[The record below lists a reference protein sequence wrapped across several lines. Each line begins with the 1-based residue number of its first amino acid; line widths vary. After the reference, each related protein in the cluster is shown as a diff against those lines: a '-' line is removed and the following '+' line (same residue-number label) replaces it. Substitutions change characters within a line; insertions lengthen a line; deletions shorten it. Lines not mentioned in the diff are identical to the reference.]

1 MSSSTVNAESAHSAP
16 TQADL
21 RPRVSTW
28 FTRERALQGSVC
40 ALGLML
46 VLPFLAPFKA
56 PPIASFHPEAM
67 AAALG
72 LLALSVWPMFATR
85 LELPRIALLP
95 LGIIALIV
103 VQLALGKLVYRQVGL
118 LATLYLLWAT
128 ALICLSGLLKREL
141 GLERVITSLAW
152 FLVVGALASAVIGW
166 AQHIDSDALGAL
178 MMPRSPDRVWANLGQ
193 SNQLADYL
201 SLGLVSTAYLYA
213 TNRMKARWAVPTL
226 LGLTYILSLTGSRAS
241 WVYLLGLT
249 ALSAVFLALERTQ
262 CNRRLLAFSA
272 ASLLA
277 LAVLPW
283 VMSWLGPHVAE
294 STPTASARLDAA
306 VFASEERPRIWK
318 AAWMMFEQAP
328 VLGVGLR
335 RFVWHHFVLNAQFP
349 PPRVVGFTDH
359 AHNLPLHVLA
369 ELGLVGAAVLAVTS
383 VLWVVGLLRQPRTA
397 AHWWLWAAALV
408 LAVHSMLEY
417 PLWYTFFLGAA
428 AVVLGM
434 GEARTIKLSMFQQG
448 RSGRW
453 LLLALLGIGWVVLGQ
468 LFRDYLLLE
477 NFLAF
482 RYRYMHATAE
492 VNRQAKD
499 LLLDIHRGSLLAPY
513 VELGLS
519 RAISIDDEHLQDKL
533 TINGRA
539 MQLFPTDDMVYREA
553 MLLGLHGDNAQAQL
567 QWNLAAASYPEDEE
581 RALRVIKRRVDDGLT
596 QLAPLV
602 AYAQSRPA
610 SPSKEEEH

>member
-1 MSSSTVNAESAHSAP
+1 MSSIANAESAESAP

-21 RPRVSTW
+21 APRISSW
-28 FTRERALQGSVC
+28 LTRERALLASVW

-56 PPIASFHPEAM
+56 PPVPSFHPEAM
-67 AAALG
+67 AAMLG
-72 LLALSVWPMFATR
+72 LLALSVLPMFATR

-95 LGIIALIV
+95 LGIIVLIV

-118 LATLYLLWAT
+118 LATLYLLWAS
-128 ALICLSGLLKREL
+128 ALICLAGLLKREL
-141 GLERVITSLAW
+141 GLERVVASLAW
-152 FLVVGALASAVIGW
+152 FLVAGALASALIGW

-178 MMPRSPDRVWANLGQ
+178 MMPRSLDRVWANLGQ

-201 SLGLVSTAYLYA
+201 TLGLVSAAYLYA
-213 TNRMKARWAVPTL
+213 TGRMQVRWAVPAL

-241 WVYLLGLT
+241 WLYLLGLT
-249 ALSAVFLALERTQ
+249 ALSALFFVLERSQ
-262 CNRRLLAFSA
+262 GNRRLLGFSA
-272 ASLLA
+272 VALVS

-283 VMSWLGPHVAE
+283 VVSLLAPNAAE
-294 STPTASARLDAA
+294 STASARLAAA
-306 VFASEERPRIWK
+306 VLEAEERPRIWK
-318 AAWMMFEQAP
+318 AAWMMFQQAP
-328 VLGVGLR
+328 VFGIGLR

-369 ELGLVGAAVLAVTS
+369 ELGLVGAGVLTLTGA
-383 VLWVVGLLRQPRTA
+383 LWVVGLMRQPRTA

-428 AVVLGM
+428 AVILGM
-434 GEARTIKLSMFQQG
+434 GEARTIKLSMFQHG
-448 RSGRW
+448 RSGQW
-453 LLLALLGIGWVVLGQ
+453 LLLALLGIGWLVLGQ

-519 RAISIDDEHLQDKL
+519 RAISIDGDHLSDKL
-533 TINGRA
+533 KINGRA
-539 MQLFPTDDMVYREA
+539 MELFPTDDMTYREA
-553 MLLGLHGDNAQAQL
+553 MLLSLHGDNTKAQL
-567 QWNLAAASYPEDEE
+567 QWNLAAASFPEEEE
-581 RALRVIKRRVDDGLT
+581 RALRVVERRVDDGVRE
-596 QLAPLV
+596 LAPLADYARSRV
-602 AYAQSRPA
+602 AGQTRE
-610 SPSKEEEH
+610 KEH

>member
-1 MSSSTVNAESAHSAP
+1 MSSSISNAEPAESAPAHAELPRRASA
-16 TQADL
+16 
-21 RPRVSTW
+21 W
-28 FTRERALQGSVC
+28 FTRERALLGSVC

-56 PPIASFHPEAM
+56 PPIPSFHPEAM
-67 AAALG
+67 AALLG
-72 LLALSVWPMFATR
+72 LIALSVLPLYATR

-95 LGIIALIV
+95 IGMTALIV
-103 VQLALGKLVYRQVGL
+103 LQLALSKLGYRQVGL
-118 LATLYLLWAT
+118 LAALYLLWAT
-128 ALICLSGLLKREL
+128 ALICLANLMRREL
-141 GLERVITSLAW
+141 GLERVVTVLAW
-152 FLVVGALASAVIGW
+152 FLVAGALASAVLGW
-166 AQHIDSDALGAL
+166 AQHIDSDALGPF
-178 MMPRSPDRVWANLGQ
+178 MMPRSPIRVWANLGQ

-213 TNRMKARWAVPTL
+213 SGRMKVRWAVPIL
-226 LGLTYILSLTGSRAS
+226 LALTYILALTGSRAS

-249 ALSAVFLALERTQ
+249 CVSAAFFVLERSQT
-262 CNRRLLAFSA
+262 NRRLLGFSA
-272 ASLLA
+272 CTLLA
-277 LAVLPW
+277 LAVVPW
-283 VMSWLGPHVAE
+283 LVSLFAPTDLE
-294 STPTASARLDAA
+294 SGVTASARLDPE
-306 VFASEERPRIWK
+306 VFAAEERPRIWK
-318 AAWMMFEQAP
+318 AAWMMFEHAP

-369 ELGLVGAAVLAVTS
+369 EMGLVGAILLAATAVWWA
-383 VLWVVGLLRQPRTA
+383 VGLVRQPRTA
-397 AHWWLWAAALV
+397 AHWWLWGAALV

-428 AVVLGM
+428 AVVVGV
-434 GEARTIKLSMFQQG
+434 GEGHTIKLSLFQQG

-453 LLLALLGIGWVVLGQ
+453 LLLALLAIGWVVLGQ

-519 RAISIDDEHLQDKL
+519 RAISIDGDHLPDKL

-539 MQLFPTDDMVYREA
+539 MELFPTDDMTYREA
-553 MLLGLHGDNAQAQL
+553 MLLGLHGENAKAQL
-567 QWNLAAASYPEDEE
+567 QWNLAAASYPEEEE
-581 RALRVIKRRVDDGLT
+581 RALRVVERRVDDGVRE
-596 QLAPLV
+596 LAPLADYARSKV
-602 AYAQSRPA
+602 AGQTRE
-610 SPSKEEEH
+610 KEH

>member
-1 MSSSTVNAESAHSAP
+1 MA
-16 TQADL
+16 
-21 RPRVSTW
+21 
-28 FTRERALQGSVC
+28 AL
-40 ALGLML
+40 LGL
-46 VLPFLAPFKA
+46 
-56 PPIASFHPEAM
+56 I
-67 AAALG
+67 
-72 LLALSVWPMFATR
+72 ALSVLPLYAAR
-85 LELPRIALLP
+85 VELPRIALLP
-95 LGIIALIV
+95 LGIIALV
-103 VQLALGKLVYRQVGL
+103 VLQLALSKLGYRQVGL
-118 LATLYLLWAT
+118 LAALYLLWAS
-128 ALICLSGLLKREL
+128 ALICLASLLRREL
-141 GLERVITSLAW
+141 GLERVVTTLAR
-152 FLVVGALASAVIGW
+152 FIVAGAAASAVIGW

-178 MMPRSPDRVWANLGQ
+178 MMPRSPIRVWANLGQ

-213 TNRMKARWAVPTL
+213 AGKMRVRWAAPIL
-226 LGLTYILSLTGSRAS
+226 LALTYILSLTGSRAS

-249 ALSAVFLALERTQ
+249 ALSGVFFVLDRSQ
-262 CNRRLLAFSA
+262 INRRLLWFSGA
-272 ASLLA
+272 ALLA
-277 LAVLPW
+277 LAVVPW
-283 VMSWLGPHVAE
+283 LVIQLAPAGMEWAPN
-294 STPTASARLDAA
+294 ASARLDPE
-306 VFASEERPRIWK
+306 VFAAEERPRIWK

-369 ELGLVGAAVLAVTS
+369 EMGLVGTILLVATAVW
-383 VLWVVGLLRQPRTA
+383 WVVGLLRQPRTA
-397 AHWWLWAAALV
+397 AHWWVWGAALV
-408 LAVHSMLEY
+408 LTVHSMLEY

-434 GEARTIKLSMFQQG
+434 GEARTIKLSLFQQG

-468 LFRDYLLLE
+468 LVRDYLLLE

-519 RAISIDDEHLQDKL
+519 RAISIDGDHLADKL
-533 TINGRA
+533 MINGRA
-539 MQLFPTDDMVYREA
+539 MELFPTDDMTYREA

-567 QWNLAAASYPEDEE
+567 QWNLAAASYPEEEE
-581 RALRVIKRRVDDGLT
+581 RALRVIERRVNDGVRE
-596 QLAPLV
+596 LAPL
-602 AYAQSRPA
+602 ADYARSRA
-610 SPSKEEEH
+610 ADQTREKEH

>member
-1 MSSSTVNAESAHSAP
+1 MSSIANAESAESAP
-16 TQADL
+16 AQADL
-21 RPRVSTW
+21 APRISSW
-28 FTRERALQGSVC
+28 LTRERALLASVW

-56 PPIASFHPEAM
+56 PPVPSFHPEAM
-67 AAALG
+67 AAMLG
-72 LLALSVWPMFATR
+72 LLALSVLPMFATR

-95 LGIIALIV
+95 LGIIVLIV

-118 LATLYLLWAT
+118 LATLYLLWAS
-128 ALICLSGLLKREL
+128 ALICLAGLLKREL
-141 GLERVITSLAW
+141 GLERVVASLAW
-152 FLVVGALASAVIGW
+152 FLVAGALASALIGW

-178 MMPRSPDRVWANLGQ
+178 MMPRSLDRVWANLGQ

-201 SLGLVSTAYLYA
+201 TLGLVSAAYLYA
-213 TNRMKARWAVPTL
+213 TGRMKVRWAVPAL
-226 LGLTYILSLTGSRAS
+226 LGVTYILSLTGSRAS

-249 ALSAVFLALERTQ
+249 ALSAVFFVLERSQ
-262 CNRRLLAFSA
+262 CNRRLLGFSA
-272 ASLLA
+272 VALLA

-283 VMSWLGPHVAE
+283 VVSLLAPNAAE
-294 STPTASARLDAA
+294 ATASARLAA
-306 VFASEERPRIWK
+306 VVLEAEERPRIWR
-318 AAWMMFEQAP
+318 AAWMMFQQAP
-328 VLGVGLR
+328 VFGIGLR

-369 ELGLVGAAVLAVTS
+369 ELGLVGAGVLMLTGA
-383 VLWVVGLLRQPRTA
+383 LWVVGLLRQPRTA

-428 AVVLGM
+428 AVILGM
-434 GEARTIKLSMFQQG
+434 GEARTIKLSMFQHG
-448 RSGRW
+448 RSGQW
-453 LLLALLGIGWVVLGQ
+453 LLLALLGIGWLVLGQ

-499 LLLDIHRGSLLAPY
+499 LLLEIHRGSLLAPY
-513 VELGLS
+513 VEFGLS
-519 RAISIDDEHLQDKL
+519 RAISIDTERLPDKL

-553 MLLGLHGDNAQAQL
+553 MLLALHGDNTQAQL

-596 QLAPLV
+596 QLAALA
-602 AYAQSRPA
+602 AYAQSRAA
-610 SPSKEEEH
+610 SLPKEGEH